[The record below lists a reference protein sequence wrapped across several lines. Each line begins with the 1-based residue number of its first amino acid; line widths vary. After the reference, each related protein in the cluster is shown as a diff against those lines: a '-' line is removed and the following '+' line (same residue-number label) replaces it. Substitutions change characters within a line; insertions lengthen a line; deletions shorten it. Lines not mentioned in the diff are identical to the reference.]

1 MAKVLVT
8 GGAGFIGSHIV
19 DALLADGH
27 EVEVIDDLSSGN
39 RSNLP
44 TTVTLHVADIAT
56 EAAQK
61 VVKDFAPDIL
71 VHAAAQISVR
81 ESMDD
86 PTNDSR
92 INVTGFVSLLSEL
105 RAIPGA
111 RCIFLSTGGAIYG
124 EQTSFPATEDHP
136 VLPESVYGL
145 SKWVGERYL
154 DFWSR
159 VWGVKRCV
167 LRLANVYGPRQ
178 NPHGEAGVVAIFCRG
193 LLSQQPLVIN
203 GEGNQT
209 RDFVYVG
216 DVARAVAL
224 CARHGHE
231 GTFNIGT
238 GVETSVN
245 TLVAALREAAGTEG
259 TISHGPA
266 KGGEQQRSCIDPTR
280 AEEVFGWKPEISLST
295 GVASTMKWFT
305 NHLASVLGKGAV

>member
-27 EVEVIDDLSSGN
+27 HVEVIDDLSSGN
-39 RSNLP
+39 RANLP
-44 TTVTLHVADIAT
+44 ATVTLHVADIAT
-56 EAAQK
+56 DAARE
-61 VVKDFAPDIL
+61 VVRTFAPEVL

-86 PTNDSR
+86 PTKDSR

-105 RAIPGA
+105 RTIPGV

-124 EQTSFPATEDHP
+124 EQSSFPATEDHP
-136 VLPESVYGL
+136 VRPESVYGL
-145 SKWVGERYL
+145 SKWVGEHYL
-154 DFWSR
+154 EFWSR

-193 LLSQQPLVIN
+193 LLSHQPLVIN
-203 GEGNQT
+203 GEGHQT

-216 DVARAVAL
+216 DVARAVAI
-224 CARHGHE
+224 CARQRHE

-259 TISHGPA
+259 NISHGPA
-266 KGGEQQRSCIDPTR
+266 KGGEQLRSCIDPSR
-280 AEEVFGWKPEISLST
+280 AEKIFGWKPEVSLPT

-305 NHLASVLGKGAV
+305 NHLASAPGKGVV